1 MPTENLPVMQ
11 AETEDNILNHDN
23 QQQFLTFNL
32 QGELFAIGILN
43 IKEIIEYG
51 HLTSVPM
58 MPTFVR
64 GVINLRGNVVP
75 VIDLALRF
83 GRAASVTTRRT
94 CIVILEVPS
103 EDESETQDIGII
115 VDSVSEVLDIAT
127 EDIEFP
133 PTFGA
138 KIRSDFIMGMGK
150 IAHARFVII
159 LNIKNVLSVEEMAL
173 LAQPHQLLD
182 EKNLLHAST

>member
-1 MPTENLPVMQ
+1 MPTENLPVPLS
-11 AETEDNILNHDN
+11 ETDNILNHNN
-23 QQQFLTFNL
+23 QQQFLTFNV

-51 HLTSVPM
+51 NLTSVPM
-58 MPTFVR
+58 MPDFVQ

-83 GRAASVTTRRT
+83 GRQPSDMTRRT
-94 CIVILEVPS
+94 CIVILEVAS
-103 EDESETQDIGII
+103 DTENETQDIGII

-127 EDIEFP
+127 TDIECP

-150 IAHARFVII
+150 IGQANFVVI
-159 LNIKNVLSVEEMAL
+159 LNIQNVLSVEEISF
-173 LAQPHQLLD
+173 LAQPNLD
-182 EKNLLHAST
+182 EKVILF